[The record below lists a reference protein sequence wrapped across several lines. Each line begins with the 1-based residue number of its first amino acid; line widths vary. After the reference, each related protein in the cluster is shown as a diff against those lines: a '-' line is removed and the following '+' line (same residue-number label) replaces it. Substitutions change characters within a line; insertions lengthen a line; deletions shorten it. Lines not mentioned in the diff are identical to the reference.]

1 MKIKHIISYN
11 GTEFNNTGLDDY
23 LDELGITH
31 ELSAPY
37 TPQQNGVMERKNRTL
52 VEMARTMLDEYKTPH
67 RFWIDAIDTA
77 CHIINRV
84 YLHKFFKK
92 TAYELLTDKKPNVSY
107 FKVFGAKC
115 WIRDPHH
122 NAKFAPKAHQ
132 GFMLGYGKD
141 SHTYRVFNTVHHKV
155 VETVDVRFDETNGSQ
170 REHLP
175 SVIDEPAPEESIKF
189 KATED
194 VIPTEESAEEVIP
207 EREERHADALEENGA
222 EENADKFLD
231 DNQLILALQ
240 KKCKLKRSSMT
251 LKHQVLSHA
260 QKLHIYLTFVGTM
273 LLSLLQSPLR

>member
-1 MKIKHIISYN
+1 
-11 GTEFNNTGLDDY
+11 
-23 LDELGITH
+23 
-31 ELSAPY
+31 
-37 TPQQNGVMERKNRTL
+37 
-52 VEMARTMLDEYKTPH
+52 MLDEYKTPRH
-67 RFWIDAIDTA
+67 FWIEAIYTA

-84 YLHKFFKK
+84 DLQKFFKK

-122 NAKFAPKAHQ
+122 NAKFAPKAHE

-141 SHTYRVFNTVHHKV
+141 LHTYRVFNNVLHKV

-175 SVIDEPAPEESIKF
+175 SVIDEPTPGDSIKF
-189 KATED
+189 KANED
-194 VIPTEESAEEVIP
+194 VIPTEESTEEFIP
-207 EREERHADALEENGA
+207 EHEENRAGAPDENTEENGA
-222 EENADKFLD
+222 EENAG
-231 DNQLILALQ
+231 QIPQRQPAHPRMQ

-251 LKHQVLSHA
+251 FERQVLSHA